1 MAFRPS
7 SPYNELPRLPP
18 SAEFETKPV
27 LRKAIG
33 AGRALAELKGLGQT
47 IPDQAVLV
55 NSLVLQEAKASSE
68 IENIVTTN
76 DALFRAF
83 TATTGSV
90 DAATKE
96 VLRYREALW
105 RGYIRLGERRVLS
118 TNLFVELVQT
128 ITNTDAGVRNVP
140 GTAIVNPVT
149 GETVY
154 TPPEGERVIRDMLRE
169 LEEFIHDSS
178 DLDPLIKMALV
189 HYQFEAIHPFF
200 DGNGRTGRI
209 VNILFLL
216 LNGLLDQP
224 VLYLSRFII
233 QHRSDYYAALRAVTE
248 DDAWEDW
255 ILYML
260 TAVEE
265 TADFTRQRV
274 CAIRDLMHETIEQA
288 RRDLPPNVYSKDLI
302 GLLFRQPYCKIA
314 FLVEEGIAS
323 RNIASNYL
331 GELVKAG
338 YLKKQKHGREF
349 IYLNTALYDLLS
361 KA

>member
-1 MAFRPS
+1 
-7 SPYNELPRLPP
+7 
-18 SAEFETKPV
+18 
-27 LRKAIG
+27 
-33 AGRALAELKGLGQT
+33 
-47 IPDQAVLV
+47 VLV

-83 TATTGSV
+83 TASSGAT

-105 RGYIRLGERRVLS
+105 HGFSRLRERPVLS
-118 TNLFVELVQT
+118 TSLLTELVQT
-128 ITNTDAGVRNVP
+128 ITNTDAGVRNIP
-140 GTAIVNPVT
+140 GTAIVNPAT

-154 TPPEGERVIRDMLRE
+154 TPPDGERVIRDKLAN
-169 LEEFIHDSS
+169 LEELIHLGP
-178 DLDPLIKMALV
+178 DLDPLIRMALV

-200 DGNGRTGRI
+200 DANGRTGRI

-248 DDAWEDW
+248 DGAWEGW
-255 ILYML
+255 VLYML
-260 TAVEE
+260 SAVEE
-265 TADFTRQRV
+265 TADFTRRRV
-274 CAIRDLMHETIEQA
+274 CAIRDLMHETVEQA
-288 RRDLPPNVYSKDLI
+288 RRDLPSNVYSKDLI
-302 GLLFRQPYCKIA
+302 ELLFRQPYCKIA
-314 FLVEEGIAS
+314 FLVEAGIAS
-323 RNIASNYL
+323 RNIASKYL

-338 YLKKQKHGREF
+338 CLKKEKHGKEF
-349 IYLNTALYDLLS
+349 IYLNKALYELLS
-361 KA
+361 KP